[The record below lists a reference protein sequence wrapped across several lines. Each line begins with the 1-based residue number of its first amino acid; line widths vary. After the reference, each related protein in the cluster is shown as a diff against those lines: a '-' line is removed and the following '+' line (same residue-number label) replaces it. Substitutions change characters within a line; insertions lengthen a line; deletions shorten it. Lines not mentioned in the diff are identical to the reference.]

1 MSIDGAADS
10 LALDMLTRAVAVA
23 DSPSTVDQ
31 VLLGELGRTWQLD
44 AAALSRVDTR
54 RTVTTSVWPDEVAAG
69 ELSTLLNEHGSDIAR
84 SLDGSR
90 ELSAWN
96 PSGEPTHRHIVVAMV
111 HPVGPQRPPPHGAPR
126 VASFARA
133 RPFTES
139 DLSLWAAARQ
149 PLAALWG
156 LADRLA
162 HGAYLD
168 PGGATHRIVADEPL
182 THRET
187 EVLELLADGRLAT
200 SIASELGLSPRT
212 VHRHLANIY
221 RKLGVHDRM
230 VAVNVARERG
240 LLGPGPAPSQAVPRP
255 RDRQSREAP
264 GSLTNVIGDRH
275 G

>member
-1 MSIDGAADS
+1 MSMDGAADS
-10 LALDMLTRAVAVA
+10 IALDMLTRAVAVA

-54 RTVTTSVWPDEVAAG
+54 RTVTTSVWPDKVAAG

-90 ELSAWN
+90 ELSAWS
-96 PSGEPTHRHIVVAMV
+96 PSGEPTHGHIVVAMV
-111 HPVGPQRPPPHGAPR
+111 HPLGPQRPPPHGSPR

-139 DLSLWAAARQ
+139 DLSLWAAARR

-168 PGGATHRIVADEPL
+168 ADGATHPIVADEPL

-200 SIASELGLSPRT
+200 SIASELQLSPRT

-240 LLGPGPAPSQAVPRP
+240 LIRPATSQALPRP
-255 RDRQSREAP
+255 RDRRSPEAP
-264 GSLTNVIGDRH
+264 ARGSLTNVIGDRH